1 MTEKK
6 KRKRKFKDR
15 KNIITLCERHVINRN
30 HEYFEECDRL
40 TFLAKNL
47 YNATLYVQRQS
58 FFNPEDNFKNYYV
71 VNKEFRDSNQVDYR
85 MLPAKVSQQI
95 QMLSDRAF
103 KSFFA
108 LLKLKAKGKY
118 DKDVKIPGYLDKT
131 KGRMTVPYE
140 KGAISIK
147 TKGFIE
153 LSKTNIIIS
162 TKVKKEE
169 LVGARIVPKGNHF
182 IIEVLYDKE
191 KHQIKEDFSRVAFID
206 PGLNNLM
213 TVTSNVFNPIIYNG
227 RPIKAINQLANK
239 KSAKR
244 QSKMGAYKITPQTN
258 NKTRIE
264 LTLIPRLKVDKSE
277 LMKSIWSKRAN
288 RINDYFHKTSTH
300 LVNHL
305 VSHNIKTVIIGHNK
319 GQKQDINL
327 GSKTN
332 QNFVC
337 IPFTKMISMLSYKCL
352 LAGINFIIT
361 EESYTSKCSF
371 VDRETIKNHE
381 DYCGSRIERGLF
393 QTKNGKKINAD
404 INGSLNIGRKY
415 LENINEYTD
424 ELHNQLLAFMVNP
437 KKITI

>member
-131 KGRMTVPYE
+131 KG
-140 KGAISIK
+140 
-147 TKGFIE
+147 FIE

-206 PGLNNLM
+206 TGLNNLM

-332 QNFVC
+332 QNFVY